1 MELSKFFYL
10 EKIMKEVDVVN
21 SILKQA
27 METFPASEFIQSLS
41 HQYMIR
47 GWLSK
52 KQLQGLFQKAQ
63 KIHDIHPGKL
73 ATLEAMI
80 MKMPNRYKSELPQT
94 EPLYEEH
101 SGSRALINAILEKY
115 PEHKRI
121 IFLRSRLES
130 NSLSTSDISEI
141 EKLHKLLFKN

>member
-1 MELSKFFYL
+1 
-10 EKIMKEVDVVN
+10 MKEVDVVN
-21 SILKQA
+21 NILKQA

-41 HQYMIR
+41 HQYMVR

-80 MKMPNRYKSELPQT
+80 MKMPNRYKSDLPQS

-101 SGSRALINAILEKY
+101 SGSLVMIQEILVKF

-121 IFLRSRLES
+121 LFLKSRLES
-130 NSLSTSDISEI
+130 NSITTSEISEI
-141 EKLHKLLFKN
+141 AKLHKLLLKK

>member
-1 MELSKFFYL
+1 
-10 EKIMKEVDVVN
+10 MKEVDVVN

-41 HQYMIR
+41 HQYMVR

-63 KIHDIHPGKL
+63 KIHDMHPGKL

-80 MKMPNRYKSELPQT
+80 MKMPNRYKSELPQA
-94 EPLYEEH
+94 EPLYTNHAE
-101 SGSRALINAILEKY
+101 STGRINDILEKF

-121 IFLRSRLES
+121 LFLKSRLES
-130 NSLSTSDISEI
+130 NSLTGTEISEI
-141 EKLHKLLFKN
+141 NKLHKLLIKK